1 MIGATPPLPLLLLI
15 ERALNHR
22 IARDPAAAPAL
33 HALQG
38 RLFDVVLRDPAIR
51 LYISITTEGVLLLRD
66 TEDTPDASLRAS
78 SWALLRASQAAHK
91 MEALFSG
98 DIQIEGDQAA
108 AQQFLR
114 LLGDLDS
121 DPFAIL
127 AERIGAAPAG
137 LIERK
142 AMQIRQQADI
152 WRRTRQIEAADFLI
166 FERALLPDRPAMHQW
181 LDAVDTLR
189 DQVDLLA
196 ARIERLAPQSKP
208 AAHAPREAT

>member
-22 IARDPAAAPAL
+22 LLRDPALAPAL

-51 LYISITTEGVLLLRD
+51 LFISITPEGVLLLRD

-78 SWALLRASQAAHK
+78 SWALLRVSQAAHK
-91 MEALFSG
+91 MDALFSG

-114 LLGDLDS
+114 LLSDLDS
-121 DPFAIL
+121 DPFAML

-166 FERALLPDRPAMHQW
+166 FERALLPDRPAIHQW
-181 LDAVDTLR
+181 FDAVDTVR
-189 DQVDLLA
+189 DQVDRLA
-196 ARIERLAPQSKP
+196 TRVERLASQSNQ
-208 AAHAPREAT
+208 ASEAPRDAP